1 MCISDPAKFARS
13 HGISVRQVR
22 QVQCTAEHLT
32 SRRDGGT
39 DTRSNIAAA
48 CWHCNKLRHARKT
61 PLPADR
67 YRDYVQRRIS
77 RGACTTDFSLRVCAH
92 RLIRHSSRSSSAE
105 LSAAKTA
112 ATHASRVPAAI
123 VGLPGSGRWRP
134 AVVGRQDSL
143 AVAAVARGSTRP
155 TAVLEGLE

>member
-1 MCISDPAKFARS
+1 MLRCQDSWSNDSTAPSGCPEAAADHPPERSTRNIKSMTTRIAHFRAQGYVAQRALCYYCRCKMCISDPAKFARS

-61 PLPADR
+61 PLAADR
-67 YRDYVQRRIS
+67 YRDYVLRRVS
-77 RGACTTDFSLRVCAH
+77 RGTWHDRFLLKSLCQSA
-92 RLIRHSSRSSSAE
+92 HSS
-105 LSAAKTA
+105 
-112 ATHASRVPAAI
+112 
-123 VGLPGSGRWRP
+123 
-134 AVVGRQDSL
+134 Q
-143 AVAAVARGSTRP
+143 
-155 TAVLEGLE
+155 